1 MNKDTVTESLRRFVE
16 RRDDLLHEDGSGF
29 NLHLSRFMEL
39 CEGDDLLQSVLRPI
53 MNKFLP
59 DVDSWWK
66 KLSDRKVEFPP
77 NSDEE
82 FALRYSILQSVNAEP
97 DKVFS
102 FTFAF
107 GKRKR
112 DEGIELFRSIVLR
125 PFTTELTNRVSIA
138 ANIVSPEER
147 ALQAVPLSRI
157 PSAAETRIFLS
168 HKSID
173 KPIVERYYSA
183 LKALG
188 FEPWL
193 DEPDMPA
200 GTNLERGILEGFEKS
215 CAAVFFITANF
226 KDEKYLASEVD
237 YAIIQKRNKGKK
249 FAIITLR
256 YPSALPVPGLLTPYI
271 FKDVENDLD
280 GFYQLVRALP
290 IELGQTRWKKEVSL
304 MKYSRWDEVRRAQ
317 LRGELHAYYARLY
330 GLTRDELRYI
340 LDPKEVHG
348 EDFPGETFRV
358 VKEKEIKQFG
368 EYRTRRLVL
377 EAWDKMVNDEV

>member
-1 MNKDTVTESLRRFVE
+1 MDKKTVTESLRRFVE
-16 RRDDLLHEDGSGF
+16 RRDDLLHEDENGF

-39 CEGDDLLQSVLRPI
+39 CEGDELIQSVLQPI
-53 MNKFLP
+53 MNKCSP

-66 KLSDRKVEFPP
+66 KLSDRKIDFPA

-82 FALRYSILQSVNAEP
+82 FALRYSILQSVNAKP

-112 DEGIELFRSIVLR
+112 NEGIELFRSVVLR
-125 PFTTELTNRVSIA
+125 PFATELTNRVSNA
-138 ANIVSPEER
+138 ANIVTPEER
-147 ALQAVPLSRI
+147 ALQAVPLRRI
-157 PSAAETRIFLS
+157 PSTTEIRIFLS

-173 KPIVERYYSA
+173 KPIVERYYHA

-200 GTNLERGILEGFEKS
+200 GTNLEIGIFDGFEKS
-215 CAAVFFITANF
+215 CAAVFFITENF

-237 YAIIQKRNKGKK
+237 YAIMQKRKKEKK

-256 YPSALPVPGLLTPYI
+256 YPNALPVPGLLTPYI
-271 FKDVENDLD
+271 FKDIENDLD
-280 GFYQLVRALP
+280 GFYQLIRALP
-290 IELGQTRWKKEVSL
+290 IELGQTRWKKEVV
-304 MKYSRWDEVRRAQ
+304 D
-317 LRGELHAYYARLY
+317 
-330 GLTRDELRYI
+330 
-340 LDPKEVHG
+340 
-348 EDFPGETFRV
+348 
-358 VKEKEIKQFG
+358 
-368 EYRTRRLVL
+368 
-377 EAWDKMVNDEV
+377 

>member
-16 RRDDLLHEDGSGF
+16 RRDDLLHEDESGF

-39 CEGDDLLQSVLRPI
+39 CESNELLQSVLRPV
-53 MNKFLP
+53 MEKFSS
-59 DVDSWWK
+59 DIDSWWK
-66 KLSDRKVEFPP
+66 KLSDRKIEFPSNP
-77 NSDEE
+77 DEE
-82 FALRYSILQSVNAEP
+82 FTLRYAILKSVNAEP
-97 DKVFS
+97 DKVFR

-125 PFTTELTNRVSIA
+125 PFSTELTNRVSNA
-138 ANIVSPEER
+138 ANIVTPEER

-157 PSAAETRIFLS
+157 PSATEIRIFLS

-173 KPIVERYYSA
+173 KPIVMRYYNA
-183 LKALG
+183 LKTLG

-200 GTNLERGILEGFEKS
+200 GTNLERGIFDGFEKS
-215 CAAVFFITANF
+215 CAAVFFITENF

-237 YAIIQKRNKGKK
+237 YAILQKRKKGKK

-256 YPSALPVPGLLTPYI
+256 YPNALPVPGLLTPYI

-290 IELGQTRWKKEVSL
+290 IELGQTRWKK
-304 MKYSRWDEVRRAQ
+304 D
-317 LRGELHAYYARLY
+317 
-330 GLTRDELRYI
+330 
-340 LDPKEVHG
+340 
-348 EDFPGETFRV
+348 V
-358 VKEKEIKQFG
+358 V
-368 EYRTRRLVL
+368 
-377 EAWDKMVNDEV
+377 D